1 MTKSENK
8 KATLTELSTKQMQE
22 MIVNAIQDKKG
33 RGISVLDLSSIETAP
48 AMEFII
54 CEGRTPQQVG
64 AIADNIREELL
75 DKARV
80 KPYNYDGY
88 GNAQWIVIDYGSTMV
103 HVFTPDFRQLYNL
116 EELWSDAKV
125 TEIRD
130 LD

>member
-80 KPYNYDGY
+80 KPNNYHGY

>member
-88 GNAQWIVIDYGSTMV
+88 G
-103 HVFTPDFRQLYNL
+103 
-116 EELWSDAKV
+116 
-125 TEIRD
+125 
-130 LD
+130 